1 MIEYSL
7 AIPQTDE
14 LRNLLSSSG
23 MTFEFLS
30 VVTFYKKLVPGGEIN
45 PGPSTLKGWAAI
57 E

>member
-30 VVTFYKKLVPGGEIN
+30 VVTFYKKLVPGGEN
-45 PGPSTLKGWAAI
+45 
-57 E
+57 